1 MEDEQSEYILD
12 IFERALEIV
21 HRNRPDCFSC
31 SKECINYGAM
41 AQACADIAIEANRT
55 EFANNNLMDV
65 LQSCLH

>member
-12 IFERALEIV
+12 IFERALEIAEKEM
-21 HRNRPDCFSC
+21 PTCFTC
-31 SKECINYGAM
+31 DDMCVNYGAM

>member
-1 MEDEQSEYILD
+1 M
-12 IFERALEIV
+12 
-21 HRNRPDCFSC
+21 HRNRPACFSC